1 MNSTNKNL
9 SKAERLGSLNWVLT
23 DLILDLSTNVKVFH
37 DYFSNDDFNG
47 SATKRAAISRM
58 ICGSLTVN
66 LFKLHEALQLYGKEI
81 NELSPPLRNQCN
93 ELRKEIQKRRICDL
107 RSKYVAHVEDKKT
120 KKPINLNDGEQL
132 VKEIFGEA
140 LSDLSSF
147 CDWVW
152 QDVLSV
158 VVSLR
163 EYCRENGSRER

>member
-1 MNSTNKNL
+1 MKQENL
-9 SKAERLGSLNWVLT
+9 SVSDRLGHLNWVLT
-23 DLILDLSTNVKVFH
+23 DLILDLSTNVKVFR
-37 DYFSNDDFNG
+37 DYFHLDVFEGSDD
-47 SATKRAAISRM
+47 KRGGVIRM
-58 ICGSLTVN
+58 VCGSLTVN